1 MDAGSILILILI
13 IIIAA
18 AYLLIQEKKK
28 RKELCKEIE
37 MVLAGFVDS
46 GRTKQEQPEQ
56 LKRNSE
62 IVEISNNDL
71 DRIYRQ
77 LIKLQS
83 YMNMLKDKAA
93 LEQEEVK
100 SIVTDI
106 SHQLKNPV
114 AVMDMSL
121 SLLED
126 ESLSYAE
133 RKEFVGRL
141 RGSMKELEILM
152 DSLIQISRI
161 ESGLIEIKPKEKP
174 LTDTIMTAVN
184 CVFLKAD
191 EKHISIEMDDKENI
205 GEVPIPHDSK
215 WMAEAFINLFE
226 NAVKYSP
233 AESSITIRLSPR
245 NGFLRVEIEDEG
257 IGIPKEERN
266 KVLTRFYRGKS
277 QWVQDETGSGVG
289 LFLVNKIIRMHGGMV
304 MIRTGRGQ
312 TKEFPGT
319 IMVLQI
325 PAENRQKSGLK
336 DPEHIIRLTE
346 L

>member
-1 MDAGSILILILI
+1 MDARSTLILVLILF
-13 IIIAA
+13 IATMIA
-18 AYLLIQEKKK
+18 AYLLIREKKR

-37 MVLAGFVDS
+37 MLLAGFVDS
-46 GRTKQEQPEQ
+46 GQIRQEQ
-56 LKRNSE
+56 LKNRNNA
-62 IVEISNNDL
+62 IFEISSNDL
-71 DRIYRQ
+71 DRVYRQ

-83 YMNMLKDKAA
+83 YMNMLRDKAA

-100 SIVTDI
+100 AIVTDI

-126 ESLSYAE
+126 ESLSFAE
-133 RKEFVGRL
+133 REEFMGRL
-141 RGSMKELEILM
+141 RGSMKELETLM
-152 DSLIQISRI
+152 DSLIQISRM
-161 ESGLIEIKPKEKP
+161 ESGLIEIKPEEKP
-174 LTDTIMTAVN
+174 LIDTIRTAVN

-205 GEVPIPHDSK
+205 GELPVPHDPK
-215 WMAEAFINLFE
+215 WMTEAFINLFE
-226 NAVKYSP
+226 NAIKYSP
-233 AESSITIRLSPR
+233 EESYITIRPSLR

-266 KVLTRFYRGKS
+266 KVLTRFYRGKDKR
-277 QWVQDETGSGVG
+277 VQDETGSGVG

-312 TKEFPGT
+312 TKEFPGM

-325 PAENRQKSGLK
+325 PVQNR
-336 DPEHIIRLTE
+336 
-346 L
+346 